1 MEGVVHSGT
10 LIPARTSS
18 RRFQVAIEHG
28 RKGIAG
34 ADRPT
39 IDEVE
44 SATVSGARAVP
55 AAA

>member
-1 MEGVVHSGT
+1 MKQS
-10 LIPARTSS
+10 LIAYMNGALP
-18 RRFQVAIEHG
+18 QVAIEHG
-28 RKGIAG
+28 RKGIAC